1 MKVTFSLLLFLSLAM
16 LVSWSEAASP
26 DDYSRINWSL
36 LPWVSK
42 LPDAQRAG
50 LFGVLE
56 NEPNYGACKD
66 SIVDCLLSPKPDET
80 AVRIANFC
88 AYLVSK
94 GVPPGYLGGFIGA
107 RAKFA
112 TAQGLQSFT
121 FEDTPVMGNKHAPIT
136 IVEFAEFECNYCA
149 SLAPI
154 LRKLVDES
162 NGSVRL
168 LFKHFPLKNHPGS
181 ILASKAAQ
189 AAYRQGKFWEMYDFL
204 FANLGSQTMEDI
216 LKYAREIGLDLDKFN
231 RDLEDQ
237 KLLQHIE
244 RDKMEGVRAKVTGT
258 PTLFID
264 GKFYNFRHDEDFL
277 KDTINEEAERLKI
290 KPPYKE
296 WAYSWT
302 S

>member
-1 MKVTFSLLLFLSLAM
+1 MKVTFSLLSFLCLAL
-16 LVSWSEAASP
+16 LVSGSEAASQE
-26 DDYSRINWSL
+26 DYSRINWSL

-56 NEPNYGACKD
+56 NVPNYGTCKD
-66 SIVDCLLSPKPDET
+66 SIVDCLLSPKPDEV
-80 AVRIANFC
+80 AVRITNFC

-94 GVPPGYLGGFIGA
+94 GIPPGYLIRFVRD

-112 TAQGLQSFT
+112 NSQPLQSFT
-121 FEDTPVMGNKHAPIT
+121 FDDTPVMGNEHAPIT

-149 SLAPI
+149 RLAPI
-154 LRKLVDES
+154 LEKLVEES

-168 LFKHFPLKNHPGS
+168 VFKHFPLKNHPNS
-181 ILASKAAQ
+181 VLASEAAQ
-189 AAYRQGKFWEMYDFL
+189 AAYRQGKFWDMYDFL
-204 FANLGSQTMEDI
+204 FANLENQTMEDI
-216 LKYAREIGLDLDKFN
+216 LKYAQEIGLDLEKFK
-231 RDLEDQ
+231 RDLKDK

-264 GKFYNFRHDEDFL
+264 GKSYIFRHDEDFL
-277 KDTINEEAERLKI
+277 KDFLNEEAERLKI
-290 KPPYKE
+290 KPPYKD
-296 WAYSWT
+296 WAYP
-302 S
+302 

>member
-1 MKVTFSLLLFLSLAM
+1 LCLLWLAL
-16 LVSWSEAASP
+16 LVSGSEAASE
-26 DDYSRINWSL
+26 DDYSRINSSL

-50 LFGVLE
+50 LFGVLK
-56 NEPNYGACKD
+56 NEPNYGTCKD
-66 SIVDCLLSPKPDET
+66 SIVHCLLNPKPDET
-80 AVRIANFC
+80 AVRITNFC

-94 GVPPGYLGGFIGA
+94 GVPPAVLVGFI
-107 RAKFA
+107 REKAKFA
-112 TAQGLQSFT
+112 SAQGLQSFT
-121 FEDTPVMGNKHAPIT
+121 FENTPVMGNEHAPIT
-136 IVEFAEFECNYCA
+136 IVEFAEFECSYCA

-154 LRKLVDES
+154 LEKLVEES

-168 LFKHFPLKNHPGS
+168 LFKHFPLKSHPGS

-204 FANLGSQTMEDI
+204 FANLENQTMEDI
-216 LKYAREIGLDLDKFN
+216 LKDAREIGLDLEKFK
-231 RDLEDQ
+231 RDLEDK
-237 KLLQHIE
+237 KLLEHIE
-244 RDKMEGVRAKVTGT
+244 TDKMEGVRAKVTGT

-296 WAYSWT
+296 WAYP
-302 S
+302 

>member
-1 MKVTFSLLLFLSLAM
+1 MKVTVSLSLLFLSLAM
-16 LVSWSEAASP
+16 LVSVSEAASQ

-36 LPWVSK
+36 LPRVSK

-50 LFGVLE
+50 LFGVLKDE
-56 NEPNYGACKD
+56 QNYGTCKD

-80 AVRIANFC
+80 AVRITNFC
-88 AYLVSK
+88 GYLVSK
-94 GVPPGYLGGFIGA
+94 GVPPGYLGGFIKA

-112 TAQGLQSFT
+112 AAQGLESFT
-121 FEDTPVMGNKHAPIT
+121 FEDTPVMGNEHAPIT

-149 SLAPI
+149 NLAPI
-154 LRKLVDES
+154 LEKLVDES

-181 ILASKAAQ
+181 TLASEAAQ

-204 FANLGSQTMEDI
+204 FANLEKQSMEDI
-216 LKYAREIGLDLDKFN
+216 LKYAREIGLDLEKFK
-231 RDLEDQ
+231 RDLEDK

-264 GKFYNFRHDEDFL
+264 GKLYNFRHDEDFL
-277 KDTINEEAERLKI
+277 KDTLNEEAERLKI

-296 WAYSWT
+296 WAYP
-302 S
+302 